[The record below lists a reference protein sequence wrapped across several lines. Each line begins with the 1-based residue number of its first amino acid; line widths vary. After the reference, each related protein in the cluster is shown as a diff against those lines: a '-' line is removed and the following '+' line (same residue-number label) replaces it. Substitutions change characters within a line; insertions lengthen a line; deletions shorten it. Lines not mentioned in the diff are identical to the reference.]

1 MNYVHRLNVIEKA
14 FNRIEYN
21 NNEYIRISNEIQSAQ
36 KKLQLISNL
45 SGNTRALLDVITVSE
60 KQWRTTIL
68 SIIECEISKYLS
80 YVYPEDNYSVQ
91 LDCDIKYG
99 KIKINATVSSNS
111 FDNLKLTT
119 QGRLFKQIVSLAAIA
134 SIMKINGIKTIY
146 LDEAFSGASKENM
159 ALMGKIISEMI
170 VDGINLVLIIQHEDL
185 IPGNVDWHSI
195 YLTRG
200 QHNCTVITEKYI
212 RGCNDE

>member
-1 MNYVHRLNVIEKA
+1 M
-14 FNRIEYN
+14 
-21 NNEYIRISNEIQSAQ
+21 
-36 KKLQLISNL
+36 
-45 SGNTRALLDVITVSE
+45 
-60 KQWRTTIL
+60 
-68 SIIECEISKYLS
+68 
-80 YVYPEDNYSVQ
+80 
-91 LDCDIKYG
+91 
-99 KIKINATVSSNS
+99 
-111 FDNLKLTT
+111 
-119 QGRLFKQIVSLAAIA
+119 SLAAIA

-212 RGCNDE
+212 RGVQ